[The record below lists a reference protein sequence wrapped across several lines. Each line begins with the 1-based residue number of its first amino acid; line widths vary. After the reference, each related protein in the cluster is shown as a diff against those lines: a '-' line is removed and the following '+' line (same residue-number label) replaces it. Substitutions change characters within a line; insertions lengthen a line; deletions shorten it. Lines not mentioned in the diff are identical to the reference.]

1 MERDY
6 ARENREKVDR
16 IIDAMRSRVEEA
28 DLERIE
34 KAYEL
39 ANEAHEGQTR
49 KSGEPYIIHPVEVAE
64 IVAVELKLDAN
75 TVIAAFLHDVVEDTD
90 YTIEEIKE
98 MFGDDVAFLVDVV
111 TKKKKDKYIMS
122 KQLDN
127 FKQMLDS
134 MQYDIRAILIK
145 LADRMHN
152 MRTLDSMRADK
163 QMKIAGETDYF
174 YAPLANRL
182 GLYAVKTELENLSM
196 RYRCPLEYSQMD
208 KALEED
214 KAAYAER
221 LEEFTSMVKKIMTDN
236 GVDVRIEV
244 QYRMPYSI
252 WRKMQSTGTD
262 LLHTEHRHFVRIV
275 FPDNTGVSDKTMALR
290 IYSLLTDVFKEKP
303 ESINNYID
311 SPKENGYQS
320 FHVKLLTQFGEWEEI
335 HISSEQMITN
345 SRFWCVAGSTGGN
358 QSKWLEKFKDILRD
372 ITYHRNSGFIENVV
386 TSFYND
392 DIMVYTPKGKPINLP
407 KGASAL
413 DFAFEVHTEIGRN
426 AKYARI
432 NGKLCSVKTRLHR
445 GDCVEIGVEKG
456 HQPKPDWAEHVHT
469 YKARQGLKSLLK
481 KKKAKIIRCE
491 NCHPLPGDEVIAF
504 EAKDGTMTVHK
515 RNCPTA
521 ISQSAQN
528 GDTIVSTVLK
538 EDKDTMY
545 PVKLDIKAVDR
556 SHLLID
562 LIDMITDRLQLPMTS
577 INTFAEDEIAECEI
591 CLLVHSIG
599 ELQTIIDHINAIEG
613 VDEVR
618 RATLE

>member
-6 ARENREKVDR
+6 NKETRQKVDH
-16 IIDAMRSRVEEA
+16 ILNVMCARVNYE
-28 DLERIE
+28 DLKRIE
-34 KAYEL
+34 SAFL
-39 ANEAHEGQTR
+39 FANEAHKKQKR

-64 IVAVELKLDAN
+64 IVAAELMLDAN

-90 YTIEEIKE
+90 HTIEEIKE

-111 TKKKKDKYIMS
+111 TKKKKDKYVLG

-145 LADRMHN
+145 LADRLHN
-152 MRTLDSMRADK
+152 MRTLESMRPDK

-196 RYRCPLEYSQMD
+196 RFRCPREYGHMVE
-208 KALEED
+208 ALECD
-214 KAAYAER
+214 KRTYAEP
-221 LEEFTSMVKKIMTDN
+221 LKEFTDSVQKIMDEN
-236 GVDVRIEV
+236 GLNVRIEV

-252 WRKMQSTGTD
+252 WRKMESTGTD
-262 LLHTEHRHFVRIV
+262 LKHTEHRHFVRIV
-275 FPDNTGVSDKTMALR
+275 FPDDPNVSDKTMALK
-290 IYSLLTDVFKEKP
+290 IYSLLTDKFKEKP

-320 FHVKLLTQFGEWEEI
+320 FHVKILTQFGEWEEI

-345 SRFWCVAGSTGGN
+345 SRFWCVAGQGN
-358 QSKWLEKFKDILRD
+358 KSNWLEKFKSVLQDIA
-372 ITYHRNSGFIENVV
+372 YHRNSSFIENVV

-392 DIMVYTPKGKPINLP
+392 DIMVYTPKGKPVNLP
-407 KGASAL
+407 KGATAL
-413 DFAFEVHTEIGRN
+413 DFAFEVHTDIGKN
-426 AKYARI
+426 AQYARI
-432 NGKLCSVKTRLHR
+432 NGKLCSIKTTLKR
-445 GDCVEIGVEKG
+445 GDCVEIGVTEG
-456 HQPKPDWAEHVHT
+456 HKPQPDWAEYVHT

-481 KKKAKIIRCE
+481 KAKEEIVRCE
-491 NCHPLPGDEVIAF
+491 NCHPLPGDETIGF
-504 EAKDGTMTVHK
+504 KEADGTITVHK
-515 RNCPTA
+515 RNCPSA
-521 ISQSAQN
+521 ISLSAQK
-528 GDTIVSTVLK
+528 GDAIVSIALEEH
-538 EDKDTMY
+538 EDRMY
-545 PVKLDIKAVDR
+545 PIKLDIKAIDR
-556 SHLLID
+556 YHLLID
-562 LIDMITDRLQLPMTS
+562 IIDMITNRLKLPMIS
-577 INTFAEDEIAECEI
+577 INTSVEDEIADCEI

-599 ELQTIIDHINAIEG
+599 ELQTIIDHINTIDG

>member
-6 ARENREKVDR
+6 NKETRQKVDH
-16 IIDAMRSRVEEA
+16 ILNVMCARVNYE
-28 DLERIE
+28 DLKRIE
-34 KAYEL
+34 SAFL
-39 ANEAHEGQTR
+39 FANEAHKKQKR

-64 IVAVELKLDAN
+64 IVAAELMLDAN

-90 YTIEEIKE
+90 HTIEEIKE

-111 TKKKKDKYIMS
+111 TKKKKDKYVLG

-145 LADRMHN
+145 LADRLHN
-152 MRTLDSMRADK
+152 MRTLESMRPDK

-196 RYRCPLEYSQMD
+196 RFRCPREYGHMVE
-208 KALEED
+208 ALECD
-214 KAAYAER
+214 KRTYAE
-221 LEEFTSMVKKIMTDN
+221 LLKEFTDSVQKIMDEN
-236 GVDVRIEV
+236 GLNVRIEV

-252 WRKMQSTGTD
+252 WRKMESTGTD
-262 LLHTEHRHFVRIV
+262 LKHTEHRHFVRIV
-275 FPDNTGVSDKTMALR
+275 FPDDPNVSDKTMALK
-290 IYSLLTDVFKEKP
+290 IYSLLTDKFKEKP

-320 FHVKLLTQFGEWEEI
+320 FHVKILTQFGEWEEI

-345 SRFWCVAGSTGGN
+345 SRFWCVAGQGN
-358 QSKWLEKFKDILRD
+358 KSNWLEKFKSVLQD
-372 ITYHRNSGFIENVV
+372 ITYHRNSSFIENVV

-392 DIMVYTPKGKPINLP
+392 DIMVYTPKGKPVNLP
-407 KGASAL
+407 KGATAL
-413 DFAFEVHTEIGRN
+413 DFAFEVHTDIGKN
-426 AKYARI
+426 AQYARI
-432 NGKLCSVKTRLHR
+432 NGKLCSIKTTLKR
-445 GDCVEIGVEKG
+445 GDCVEIGVTEG
-456 HQPKPDWAEHVHT
+456 HKPQPDWAEYVHT

-481 KKKAKIIRCE
+481 KAKEEIVRCE
-491 NCHPLPGDEVIAF
+491 NCHPLPGDETIGF
-504 EAKDGTMTVHK
+504 KEADGTITVHK
-515 RNCPTA
+515 RNCPSA
-521 ISQSAQN
+521 ISLSAQK
-528 GDTIVSTVLK
+528 GDAIVSIALEEH
-538 EDKDTMY
+538 EDRMY
-545 PVKLDIKAVDR
+545 PIKLDIKAIDR
-556 SHLLID
+556 YHLLID
-562 LIDMITDRLQLPMTS
+562 IIDMITNRLKLPMIS
-577 INTFAEDEIAECEI
+577 INTSVEDEIADCEI

-599 ELQTIIDHINAIEG
+599 ELQTIIDHINTIDG

>member
-6 ARENREKVDR
+6 AAENRCKVNH
-16 IIDAMRSRVEEA
+16 ILESMRSRVVEA
-28 DLERIE
+28 DLARIE
-34 KAYEL
+34 EAYIFADKAHV
-39 ANEAHEGQTR
+39 NQKR

-64 IVAVELKLDAN
+64 IVAVELMLDAN

-90 YTIEEIKE
+90 HTLEEIRTL
-98 MFGDDVAFLVDVV
+98 FGSDVAFLVDVV
-111 TKKKKDKYIMS
+111 TKKKKERYEMS

-145 LADRMHN
+145 LADRLHN
-152 MRTLDSMRADK
+152 MRTLESMPVDK

-196 RYRCPLEYSQMD
+196 RYRCPLEYGQMVE
-208 KALEED
+208 ALERD
-214 KAAYAER
+214 KRAYQSN
-221 LEEFTSMVKKIMTDN
+221 LDKFTSIVKEIMDQN
-236 GVDVRIEV
+236 GLDVRIEV
-244 QYRMPYSI
+244 QYRKPYSI

-262 LLHTEHRHFVRIV
+262 LMHTEHRHFVRIV
-275 FPDNTGVSDKTMALR
+275 FPDNPEFSDKAVALK
-290 IYSLLTDVFKEKP
+290 IYSLLTDKFKEKP

-320 FHVKLLTQFGEWEEI
+320 FHVKLLTQYGEWEEI

-345 SRFWCVAGSTGGN
+345 SRFWCVADRAEGN
-358 QSKWLEKFKDILRD
+358 QSKWLDKFKDILRD

-392 DIMVYTPKGKPINLP
+392 DIMVYTPKGKPVNLP

-432 NGKLCSVKTRLHR
+432 NGKLCSVKTKLHR
-445 GDCVEIGVEKG
+445 GDCVEIGIEVG
-456 HQPKPDWAEHVHT
+456 HMPKPDWAEHVHT

-481 KKKAKIIRCE
+481 KKKDKIIRCE
-491 NCHPLPGDEVIAF
+491 NCHPLPGDEVIGF
-504 EAKDGTMTVHK
+504 KEADGTTVVHK

-521 ISQSAQN
+521 ISLSAQK
-528 GDTIVSTVLK
+528 GDSIISTVLK

-591 CLLVHSIG
+591 CLLVHSID
-599 ELQTIIDHINAIEG
+599 ELQTIINHINSIDG